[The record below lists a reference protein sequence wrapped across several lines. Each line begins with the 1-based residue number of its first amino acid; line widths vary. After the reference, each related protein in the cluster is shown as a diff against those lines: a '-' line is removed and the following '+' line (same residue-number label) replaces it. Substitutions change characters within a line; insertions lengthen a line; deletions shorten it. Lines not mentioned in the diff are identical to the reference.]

1 MANYNNSLVNNQF
14 FANFVAEAEFAA
26 FETSVSRSLMKLF
39 PVPMNAGKTVQVPI
53 WGQGAAQLASV
64 VGEGV
69 APTDPRNTTS
79 TSATITLDEHFYY
92 SQVTDVLR
100 DSAYGDVMSQLA
112 EISGRAIGESID
124 TLAFSKFSSLTAY
137 SDLGSTTT
145 ELTTELVLKAAA
157 TLRSNK
163 IMGPYYMVCH
173 PNAAFNMKKVLTQ
186 TLVYDGTD
194 YLNRVG
200 QLSNVGNQVLVSGII
215 GSIGGVTIIENPLVP
230 AVTTG
235 GATAYL
241 NAVFAPTALGI
252 AERGGL
258 ELSTLYLPANR
269 ATDMTV
275 KTNMGAG
282 VLQAGHGI
290 KITAEGTV

>member
-1 MANYNNSLVNNQF
+1 MSNNSSWNDELY
-14 FANFVAEAEFAA
+14 ANFVADAEFAA
-26 FETSVSRSLMKLF
+26 YEQSVSRSLMKLF

-53 WGQGAAQLASV
+53 WGQGAAQLGSV

-69 APTDPRNTTS
+69 AADARNTTS
-79 TSATITLDEHFYY
+79 TSASITLDEHIYY
-92 SQVTDVLR
+92 SRVTDVLR
-100 DSAYGDVMSQLA
+100 DSAYGDVMAQLA
-112 EISGRAIGESID
+112 EISGRAIGESLD
-124 TLAFSKFSSLTAY
+124 TMAFSKFSSLTAY

-145 ELTTELVLKAAA
+145 EMTTELVLKAAA

-163 IMGPYYMVCH
+163 IAGPYYCVVH

-186 TLVYDGTD
+186 TLVYDGSN

-215 GSIGGVTIIENPLVP
+215 GSIGGVTIIESPLVA

-258 ELSTLYLPANR
+258 SLSTLYLPANR

-275 KTNMGAG
+275 VANAGAG